1 MEVENQETSTTVY
14 KTSVIQADDDDDDDD
29 NDNDPTTG
37 EPKVFY

>member
-14 KTSVIQADDDDDDDD
+14 KTSVIQADDDDDD

-37 EPKVFY
+37 EHKVFY